1 VAAASF
7 TTGADASSRTTPETD
22 DVDVGVGAESSD
34 GTWAVVARGRFGAGS
49 GVSTGCFA
57 STSVGVG
64 SVVAVAAGTAG
75 AWPVPAVGS
84 SSPTEVFAPP
94 LALTF
99 MSGTVGPLL
108 GPSDPVVDVV
118 DVVVVDVV
126 VVDVVVVDG
135 AGAVVLASVVVPA
148 DPEGEVFACEP
159 AADPPTESDAPS
171 SARATPAP
179 PPVASATPTP
189 SATARAPMRPTWR
202 A

>member
-1 VAAASF
+1 
-7 TTGADASSRTTPETD
+7 
-22 DVDVGVGAESSD
+22 
-34 GTWAVVARGRFGAGS
+34 
-49 GVSTGCFA
+49 
-57 STSVGVG
+57 
-64 SVVAVAAGTAG
+64 
-75 AWPVPAVGS
+75 
-84 SSPTEVFAPP
+84 VFAPP

-118 DVVVVDVV
+118 DVVVVD
-126 VVDVVVVDG
+126 G

-148 DPEGEVFACEP
+148 DPEGDVFACEP

>member
-1 VAAASF
+1 
-7 TTGADASSRTTPETD
+7 
-22 DVDVGVGAESSD
+22 
-34 GTWAVVARGRFGAGS
+34 
-49 GVSTGCFA
+49 
-57 STSVGVG
+57 VG
-64 SVVAVAAGTAG
+64 S
-75 AWPVPAVGS
+75 
-84 SSPTEVFAPP
+84 
-94 LALTF
+94 
-99 MSGTVGPLL
+99 LL

-118 DVVVVDVV
+118 VDVV
-126 VVDVVVVDG
+126 VVVVDAVVDG
-135 AGAVVLASVVVPA
+135 TGAVVLASVVVPA